1 MADIKVYKN
10 EDYTA
15 SRVKHEDGTV
25 DYFIKYHFS
34 TNPQEIK
41 VDEREFL
48 LYVGEFKRTMQR
60 QTKAA
65 SRHISDKS
73 LDDLETAKVKNS
85 CRQDFMNYSDTRLS
99 VEMVLQSCT
108 EIQRRRY
115 SLSREYGYSFA
126 EIARIERCNESA
138 IRKSLRVVDEKLKI
152 YFL

>member
-1 MADIKVYKN
+1 MADITVYKN

-73 LDDLETAKVKNS
+73 LDDLETAKVKNPY
-85 CRQDFMNYSDTRLS
+85 RQDFMNYSDTRLS

-108 EIQRRRY
+108 EIQRRRF
-115 SLSREYGYSFA
+115 SLYYDCGYTFN
-126 EIARIERCNESA
+126 EIAVIESRDVKA
-138 IRKSLRVVDEKLKI
+138 IFKSVNAVEEKIKNI
-152 YFL
+152 FS